1 MVEYSI
7 PTEYKNAEDYNAYD
21 YLAYKNGEPAER
33 VEKILQD
40 PAAMLTDF
48 ADCFDD
54 YKGMKIAA
62 ISDTGGSY
70 AIPMACMGA
79 EVTIFGIFKE
89 GRRYAVKTAEAAG
102 VQINYEICDILE
114 MDERFFDSFDA
125 VIIKSSVI
133 HYFYDAE
140 TFFNIIHSM
149 LKQGGKLVCI
159 DFHPFY
165 MDGVCCVSKHRFSYI
180 QRQLPEA
187 SEKRF
192 ALTDILQA
200 ISISGLKITSFDEET
215 VTYELAA
222 KTRACLTAEK
232 I

>member
-33 VEKILQD
+33 AEKILQD

-89 GRRYAVKTAEAAG
+89 GRRYTVKTAEAAG

-114 MDERFFDSFDA
+114 MNERFFDSFDA

-133 HYFYDAE
+133 HYFYDVE

-200 ISISGLKITSFDEET
+200 ISISGLKITSFDEDT

>member
-33 VEKILQD
+33 AEKILQD

-89 GRRYAVKTAEAAG
+89 GRRYAVKTAETAG
-102 VQINYEICDILE
+102 VQINYEICDIFE

-133 HYFYDAE
+133 HYFYDVE

-200 ISISGLKITSFDEET
+200 ISISGLKITSFDEGT